1 MSQSEFGSP
10 WEEDD
15 PVKAEDAD
23 GLTAAVREIAREV
36 VNEKLKKISD
46 EFRQVYIHGRFERGS
61 DADQVIDYL
70 DGLFRWA
77 AES

>member
-15 PVKAEDAD
+15 PVKAEDVD

-36 VNEKLKKISD
+36 VNERLTKIAD
-46 EFRQVYIHGRFERGS
+46 ELRQVFIHGRFERNS
-61 DADQVIDYL
+61 DADQVIEYL
-70 DGLFRWA
+70 DDLLRWA
-77 AES
+77 AKS